1 MQLSITVN
9 DDAVKP
15 GVGQLHHGRS
25 LEIFMF
31 GEVIIEI
38 IDSHVAEEPFKDDDR
53 HQENQDP
60 G

>member
-1 MQLSITVN
+1 
-9 DDAVKP
+9 
-15 GVGQLHHGRS
+15 
-25 LEIFMF
+25 MF

-38 IDSHVAEEPFKDDDR
+38 IDGDVAQEPFKDDDR